1 MHKQQRKLICMLLVL
16 ALMSACSKMPDH
28 ARYIP
33 KDAVAVAGI
42 NLKGLSRK
50 IAWSVITDS
59 KLFKEM
65 QDRISEKNTK
75 DAMNGIE
82 KAGIDFLNTLY
93 VYVKTDNRFR
103 GGNRITG
110 IIPLS
115 DAGQWEDYIKKV
127 IPGVQITQHGG
138 HKEASLGRDMY
149 VGWSSNVLMIMN
161 VMAPD
166 QGTDMGSN
174 GGTNKPSDA
183 TGISAEMEQAF
194 SVTIENSIKGNKYFN
209 ELDAQ
214 GHDIS
219 FLLNYEKVMAQM
231 GNNVAEKIGMNLQGD
246 LWKDAAFTTGLDFEK
261 GKITGDIHYF
271 VPGMK
276 DIGAELGS
284 TNADKEMLDKL
295 PGQNLDML
303 LSMHISTKGI
313 KSIMEKL
320 SLLGMA
326 NAGLSTQ
333 GLNTDNVLDAFTG
346 DMAFAMNDFSLKNE
360 KVTDQFMGQTIVHDE
375 QKTSMSFTYVMKLNK
390 TEEFQKLVKLAKDNG
405 LPASGKGFVIPIN
418 SKDSVYILMND
429 KYAVASNKYVY
440 ASGLLDGSAKSG
452 MAESP
457 ASGVYGHPT
466 AFFLDFQQLLK
477 NIDPSISHSAHDSAM
492 ISESKKLLSTV
503 SFTGGGFKND
513 AFEYHLDINF
523 MNKDENS
530 ILILKDFGTKMSDA
544 DKIKGNINP

>member
-1 MHKQQRKLICMLLVL
+1 
-16 ALMSACSKMPDH
+16 MPDH

-42 NLKGLSRK
+42 NLKGLSKK
-50 IAWSVITDS
+50 IAWAVITDS

-93 VYVKTDNRFR
+93 VYVKTDNRFK

-127 IPGVQITQHGG
+127 VPGVQITQHGS

-161 VMAPD
+161 VISAGQD
-166 QGTDMGSN
+166 GADLSGN
-174 GGTNKPSDA
+174 GGTNKSPDA
-183 TGISAEMEQAF
+183 NAISTEMESAF
-194 SVTIENSIKGNKYFN
+194 NITVDNSIKGNAHFN

-231 GNNVAEKIGMNLQGD
+231 SGNMAEKIGMNLQGD

-261 GKITGDIHYF
+261 GKITGDIHYYI
-271 VPGMK
+271 PGMK
-276 DIGAELGS
+276 DIGTELGS

-295 PGQNLDML
+295 PAQNLDML

-313 KSIMEKL
+313 KAIMEKL
-320 SLLGMA
+320 SLLGIA

-333 GLNTDNVLDAFTG
+333 GLSADNVLDAFTG

-360 KVTDQFMGQTIVHDE
+360 KVTDQFMGQTVVHDE

-390 TEEFQKLVKLAKDNG
+390 SEEFQKLVKLAKENG

-418 SKDSVYILMND
+418 SKDSVFILMND
-429 KYAVASNKYVY
+429 KFAVASNKYAY
-440 ASGLLDGSAKSG
+440 ASGLLDGNAKSG
-452 MAESP
+452 MAESA
-457 ASGVYGHPT
+457 ASGAYGHPT
-466 AFFLDFQQLLK
+466 AFFLDMQQLLK
-477 NIDPSISHSAHDSAM
+477 NIDPAISHSAHDSAM
-492 ISESKKLLSTV
+492 ISESKKLLNTV
-503 SFTGGGFKND
+503 SFTGGSFKND

-530 ILILKDFGTKMSDA
+530 ILILKDFGTKMSEV
-544 DKIKGNINP
+544 DKTKGNINP